1 MSAPRRPRIDI
12 DYYEQPQTIG
22 YFESIINALHVDL
35 DKENADTSF
44 SAPDLSY
51 FTAHF
56 QKFQL
61 DHLGKDAMEK
71 AKRQRKTLPTGV
83 PFSLFNVHQLGPES
97 PLYFI
102 LKAAYKFKS
111 DNAIVD
117 WRFDAKDE
125 IPTYLTMVQAIKQ
138 ALLDAEFDI
147 SIPCVLF
154 DAAVDEQKKQ
164 KLSTL
169 VEGLG
174 GTLAK
179 QNYEATFIVYNEE
192 AALDKHHKHWRI
204 INKEQKDES
213 EDDEQALVHWIG
225 LPDSYNSRVSLS
237 ACPQDKQQETE
248 IPQEKQKAPWNVAL
262 NWIEDSAKYNEWMSP
277 LDYVIEEKQK
287 TQLPKRKRPT
297 EEELEEQEAAK
308 KQKTPPPT
316 QEDIARQ
323 FMPVQQHEIIIPSY
337 AAWFDIAII
346 HPNESRG
353 LPEFFNNKNKSKTP
367 TIYKEYRDFMI
378 NTYRLNPLEYLT
390 VTACRRNL
398 TGDVCAII
406 RVHAFLEQWGL
417 INYQM
422 DPTAKP
428 TAIGPPFEGQIK
440 IVAELPPGLKKSI
453 KTEAAAQDVE
463 MPTVTTHHTLENET
477 DTNTAE
483 PSNSSPSTTAA
494 TTSTTNDSNAKT
506 NPTID
511 LNLDLRV
518 DIYEAAAKAYQKKKN
533 TETCASCKSKSKDGY
548 RHDTTFL
555 CLPCFDAD
563 KIPANHTKEDF
574 TKKQPPQKE
583 EEEVKEE
590 AWTEQEDMF
599 LLEGLEMYPNDW
611 NKVAEHV
618 STKTREA
625 CILHY
630 LKLPTADPRID
641 PQVKRLGLL
650 DFNRKD
656 HVENPIMSVVAF
668 LASNVKPKVAA
679 SAIRDVDNEANQ
691 DMELTD
697 DQAQVDSLQ
706 ATYTLIQTKIAQFS
720 SRMSGFEKMEAL
732 VDKERRHL
740 EKERFLIRQEHLAIR
755 NQMDSIYGRMFH
767 ERQAKLLKEQQQK
780 MALDLQQQQAKEELM
795 PAHVVVRLPHEM
807 LSPEELEVQNQL
819 RAKYPVQYLQRQ
831 HALSSQLQQQQQQQQ
846 QQHTASHHAQT
857 QQL

>member
-12 DYYEQPQTIG
+12 DYFEQPKTIG
-22 YFESIINALHVDL
+22 CFESIINALHVDL

-71 AKRQRKTLPTGV
+71 AKRQRKSLPTGV
-83 PFSLFNVHQLGPES
+83 PFSLFDVHQLGPES

-125 IPTYLTMVQAIKQ
+125 IPTYLNMVQVIKK

-164 KLSTL
+164 KLSLL

-179 QNYEATFIVYNEE
+179 RNYEATFIVYKHE
-192 AALDKHHKHWRI
+192 AALDKHHKSWRVVSR
-204 INKEQKDES
+204 EQEDAS
-213 EDDEQALVHWIG
+213 EDEQALVHWIG
-225 LPDSYNSRVSLS
+225 LPDSYNSRLSLS
-237 ACPQDKQQETE
+237 TCPQDKKQETDL
-248 IPQEKQKAPWNVAL
+248 PQDKQKAPWNVAL

-297 EEELEEQEAAK
+297 EEELEEEEAKK

-337 AAWFDIAII
+337 AAWFALATI
-346 HPNESRG
+346 HPIESRG

-367 TIYKEYRDFMI
+367 TIYKECRDFMV

-390 VTACRRNL
+390 VTACRRNM

-440 IVAELPPGLKKSI
+440 IVAELPAGLKTSVK
-453 KTEAAAQDVE
+453 KEAEDVD
-463 MPTVTTHHTLENET
+463 MPTVTTHYTLENET
-477 DTNTAE
+477 DADKADP
-483 PSNSSPSTTAA
+483 PSTTSPSTTSASA
-494 TTSTTNDSNAKT
+494 KDISKKT
-506 NPTID
+506 NPTLD

-518 DIYEAAAKAYQKKKN
+518 DIYEAAAKAQEEKKN
-533 TETCASCKSKSKDGY
+533 LETCASCRSTSKDGY
-548 RHDTTFL
+548 HHDTTFV
-555 CLPCFDAD
+555 CTTCFEAD
-563 KIPANHTKEDF
+563 KIPDNDKKEDF
-574 TKKQPPQKE
+574 KKKQPPQKE
-583 EEEVKEE
+583 AE
-590 AWTEQEDMF
+590 WTEQENMF
-599 LLEGLEMYPNDW
+599 LLEGLEMYPDDW

-618 STKTREA
+618 STKSRED

-656 HVENPIMSVVAF
+656 NVENPIMSVVAF

-679 SAIRDVDNEANQ
+679 SAIRDVENDDEK

-697 DQAQVDSLQ
+697 DQAQVDSLE
-706 ATYTLIQTKIAQFS
+706 ATYTLIQTKIAQFLA
-720 SRMSGFEKMEAL
+720 RMSGFEKMEAL
-732 VDKERRHL
+732 VDKERRNL
-740 EKERFLIRQEHLAIR
+740 ERERFLIRQEHLAIR
-755 NQMDSIYGRMFH
+755 NQMDSIYGRMFQ
-767 ERQAKLLKEQQQK
+767 ERQAKLLKEQQHK
-780 MALDLQQQQAKEELM
+780 MALELQQQQAKEELM
-795 PAHVVVRLPHEM
+795 PANVVVRLPHEM

-819 RAKYPVQYLQRQ
+819 RSKYPVQYLQRQ
-831 HALSSQLQQQQQQQQ
+831 HALSTQLQPQQQQQQ
-846 QQHTASHHAQT
+846 
-857 QQL
+857 